1 MLQSM
6 GSQRVGYDL
15 RLKKMKRRDVFLKS
29 VLSFHSLLCVS
40 VSSLITKTSDVGFRA
55 QPESRMISS

>member
-15 RLKKMKRRDVFLKS
+15 RLKKMQRIDVFLKS
-29 VLSFHSLLCVS
+29 VLSLSIPFS
-40 VSSLITKTSDVGFRA
+40 VSLCPLLLQKHQPLDLGLSLN
-55 QPESRMISS
+55 PE